1 MSSRLLF
8 GDINTATQNMSG
20 RAYQRKNLFGYKLFL
35 LGKVIARKDGDLL
48 FSDQKLLFLAT
59 ELSRRRRLTIQSL
72 GILGKRGPCPV
83 DEFLYDDN

>member
-59 ELSRRRRLTIQSL
+59 ELSQAAATNNPIFGNPWQTWAMSS
-72 GILGKRGPCPV
+72 
-83 DEFLYDDN
+83 